1 MPCSFTALCYSVA
14 SSIVAPCSMAAPG
27 CSVIDSWLWQ
37 PTIYFILSMYL
48 SKVPKYR
55 ADAQSNFSTLSMG
68 SVPARVP
75 VINSKLEVWEKFQ
88 PILYFDG
95 MLVGVK

>member
-1 MPCSFTALCYSVA
+1 
-14 SSIVAPCSMAAPG
+14 
-27 CSVIDSWLWQ
+27 
-37 PTIYFILSMYL
+37 MYL

-55 ADAQSNFSTLSMG
+55 ADAQSYFSTLSMG

-75 VINSKLEVWEKFQ
+75 VMNSKLEVWEKFQ

-95 MLVGVK
+95 MLVSVQYHLDVRVILHGSLDIFQDI